1 MKQTSS
7 KCLVHIC
14 CHARNTVFLFAGNYN
29 ANFRGLKR
37 LYGNNV
43 YLWLKNEFHR
53 ETEGVDCPG
62 HMVHI
67 CLQAVVDV
75 PPINFE
81 VIVVKSLKYFY
92 IYTLHITQF
101 KSIEICHCWY
111 HQDFKHEN
119 AGFISLQLLTE
130 AVSISHMEART
141 ESMEEKAMN
150 LLCYQPN

>member
-1 MKQTSS
+1 
-7 KCLVHIC
+7 
-14 CHARNTVFLFAGNYN
+14 
-29 ANFRGLKR
+29 
-37 LYGNNV
+37 
-43 YLWLKNEFHR
+43 
-53 ETEGVDCPG
+53 
-62 HMVHI
+62 MVHI